1 MHMHEMQVHLM
12 CVHHSRVHANVRPV
26 SASIDSGAEE
36 QLLDEWHAL
45 LARHAAVCGAL
56 EAELRRRHGIGV
68 SEFEAL
74 ERLATGPQGTCRGV
88 ELTEAVHLSQSAASR
103 LVARM
108 ERDGLVE
115 RTACPE
121 DRRAIFI
128 ALTEAGRRRYHE
140 AKPTQRAVLAARMG

>member
-1 MHMHEMQVHLM
+1 M
-12 CVHHSRVHANVRPV
+12 CVHHSLVHATVLLV
-26 SASIDSGAEE
+26 SASIADGADE

-45 LARHAAVCGAL
+45 LARHATVCGAL
-56 EAELRRRHGIGV
+56 EAELRRRHDIGV

-74 ERLATGPQGTCRGV
+74 ERLATGPQGKCRGV

-115 RTACPE
+115 RTTCLD

-128 ALTEAGRRRYHE
+128 ALTEAGRQRYRE
-140 AKPTQRAVLAARMG
+140 AKPTQRAVLAATMG

>member
-1 MHMHEMQVHLM
+1 MHTHLM
-12 CVHHSRVHANVRPV
+12 QAHLMWVHHSPMHASVRPV
-26 SASIDSGAEE
+26 SLAEE
-36 QLLDEWHAL
+36 QLLDEWRAL
-45 LARHAAVCGAL
+45 LARHATVSGAL

-68 SEFEAL
+68 TEFEAL
-74 ERLATGPQGTCRGV
+74 ERLVTGPQGKCRGV

-128 ALTEAGRRRYHE
+128 AVTEAGRQRYVE
-140 AKPTQRAVLAARMG
+140 AKPTQRAVLAATMG

>member
-1 MHMHEMQVHLM
+1 MSV
-12 CVHHSRVHANVRPV
+12 
-26 SASIDSGAEE
+26 AEE
-36 QLLDEWHAL
+36 DLLHEWHGL
-45 LARHAAVCGAL
+45 LARHATVCGAL

-74 ERLATGPQGTCRGV
+74 ERLATVPHGKCRGV

-115 RTACPE
+115 RAICPE

-128 ALTEAGRRRYHE
+128 ALTDAGRQRYHE
-140 AKPTQRAVLAARMG
+140 AKPTQRAVLAATLR